1 MPRPADCRPRP
12 SWVKRMARPPP
23 NQQQGPPQPARR
35 ASSMAIPL
43 GTENKR
49 QVYIV
54 VALFAVILIG
64 GGYELFGPFGGS
76 STTPPSVATPNPPAL
91 QTAAAN
97 TRPATGA
104 RPTSTSQNTD
114 AADAEKLNNNG
125 LDPTVHFDK

>member
-23 NQQQGPPQPARR
+23 NQQLGPPQPVRR

-54 VALFAVILIG
+54 VALFVVILAV

-76 STTPPSVATPNPPAL
+76 STPAPPVAIPRPAA
-91 QTAAAN
+91 QPASSSA
-97 TRPATGA
+97 RPATGA
-104 RPTSTSQNTD
+104 RPAAGSQNAS
-114 AADAEKLNNNG
+114 AADAEKL
-125 LDPTVHFDK
+125 T